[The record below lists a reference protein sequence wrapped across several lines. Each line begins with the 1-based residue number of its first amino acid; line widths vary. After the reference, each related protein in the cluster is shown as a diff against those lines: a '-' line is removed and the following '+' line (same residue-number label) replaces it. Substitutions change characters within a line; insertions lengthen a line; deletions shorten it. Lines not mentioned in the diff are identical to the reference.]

1 MASVF
6 LHKDVSFV
14 CVKTG
19 DNFTIFLV
27 GEGKKALGKS
37 LMKQSVFALLTRDV

>member
-19 DNFTIFLV
+19 DNFPIFLV
-27 GEGKKALGKS
+27 GEKKAHGKS
-37 LMKQSVFALLTRDV
+37 LMKQSVFVCIANS